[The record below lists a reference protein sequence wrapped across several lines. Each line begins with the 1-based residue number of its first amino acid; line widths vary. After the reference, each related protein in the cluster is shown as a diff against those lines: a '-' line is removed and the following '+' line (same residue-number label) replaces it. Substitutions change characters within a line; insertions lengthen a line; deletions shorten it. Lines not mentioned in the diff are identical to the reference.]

1 MKLTGDNIIE
11 KNVCLNQ
18 QRNLDAYTANNYRP
32 APGEME
38 RLRALGPVD
47 MSDPQNPQQRTIKL
61 QKKLRRI
68 EQDVKIN
75 NETSELMFDF
85 VK

>member
-1 MKLTGDNIIE
+1 MD
-11 KNVCLNQ
+11 
-18 QRNLDAYTANNYRP
+18 
-32 APGEME
+32 

-61 QKKLRRI
+61 QKKVRKI
-68 EQDVKIN
+68 VQDVKIN

-85 VK
+85 VKQKISPRDEYERNFDMTQPHYYNSMPQ

>member
-1 MKLTGDNIIE
+1 
-11 KNVCLNQ
+11 
-18 QRNLDAYTANNYRP
+18 
-32 APGEME
+32 ME

-61 QKKLRRI
+61 QKKVRKI
-68 EQDVKIN
+68 VQDVKIN

-85 VK
+85 VKQKEQPCDEFENKMNMTNPQYYNSMP